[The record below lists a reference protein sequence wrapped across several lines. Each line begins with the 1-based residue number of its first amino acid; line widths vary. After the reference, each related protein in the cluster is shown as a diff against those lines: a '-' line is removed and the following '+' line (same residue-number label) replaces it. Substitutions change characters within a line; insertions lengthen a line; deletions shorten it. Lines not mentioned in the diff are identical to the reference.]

1 MDIIIIGIVAAL
13 ASLLTF
19 FSGFG
24 LGTILTPTLILFFPI
39 EIAIALSG
47 IVHLLNNLFKMV
59 LVGKHV
65 NWAVTLKFGAPAIVG
80 AFFGAQLLLNLPDT
94 TVLYV
99 YTVGS
104 KICQITP
111 LKLIMAVLMMVFALF
126 EVIPYLKNLEFKE
139 DKLYFGGLISGFFGG
154 LSGNQGALR
163 SAFLIKI
170 GLSKEVFIATGIMI
184 ACFIDVTRLGVYF
197 SRLSKINLE
206 QNSLLLIVAVLSAFA
221 GAYIGSKALKKVTLR
236 FVQNVVTIMIFLLAI
251 ALGLGLI

>member
-24 LGTILTPTLILFFPI
+24 LGTLLTPTLILFFPI

-47 IVHLLNNLFKMV
+47 IVHLLNNVFKMI
-59 LVGKHV
+59 LVGKYV
-65 NWAVTLKFGAPAIVG
+65 NWQVALKFGLPAIVG
-80 AFFGAQLLLNLPDT
+80 AFLGAKLLQNLPDT
-94 TVLYV
+94 TVLYSYV
-99 YTVGS
+99 LGS

-111 LKLIMAVLMMVFALF
+111 LKLIMAGLMIFFALF
-126 EVIPYLKNLEFKE
+126 ELIPYLKKLEFKE

-163 SAFLIKI
+163 SAFLIRT
-170 GLSKEVFIATGIMI
+170 GLSKEVFIATGFMI

-197 SRLSKINLE
+197 NRLSKINIA
-206 QNSLLLIVAVLSAFA
+206 QNSLLLIVAVLCAFA
-221 GAYIGSKALKKVTLR
+221 GAYLGSKALKKVTLH
-236 FVQNVVTIMIFLLAI
+236 FVQNAVTIMIFLLAI